1 MRDPKIDQLWDIN
14 NLITKD
20 TLVDCGLLS
29 VEFFNDDGSQT
40 TLDPDIFLDDRSNP
54 GAFNFASRYTED
66 VSKANIYPIKYK
78 VYHTLYDQNF
88 VILADPFIITIIDPC
103 EKPVGLAAS
112 TLSAQEYTI
121 TDNAKTYQIPEFTS
135 DPVWCDITYTYSITD
150 LAGDEAVSF
159 NDD

>member
-1 MRDPKIDQLWDIN
+1 LRDPQIDQLWDIN
-14 NLITKD
+14 DLITKD
-20 TLVDCGLLS
+20 TLVDCGVLS
-29 VEFFNDDGSQT
+29 VEFFNDDVGQT
-40 TLDPDIFLDDRSNP
+40 SLDTIIFLDDRNP
-54 GAFNFASRYTED
+54 GAFNFASRETDD

-121 TDNAKTYQIPEFTS
+121 TDNAKTYQIP
-135 DPVWCDITYTYSITD
+135 
-150 LAGDEAVSF
+150 
-159 NDD
+159 